1 MARRARRERMTEAF
15 DAFHAA
21 MGAVLGAAENLGGA
35 AARAHAETMAEMWLR
50 DVGIDAAR
58 VDPGL
63 ADVLTNPALADAVE
77 RVARDRDIA
86 FAGWCDGDDS
96 GPRRLDGLVAETAPR
111 SAGKADGWLTVGK
124 AELHDPVP
132 QLWRIG
138 TGTVGVGCGEFPVAL
153 PLLDTAH
160 LEITGPAETRA
171 AAEAMVESL
180 LMRVVGYFRPGL
192 VQLHV
197 WDVGQFTGSLPGLY
211 PLTSTGLLT
220 VHDPGSLAGLLDELS
235 DRIRRVHTRV
245 LVGGL
250 PSLAE
255 QARQGGDPHR
265 AVGRGGAAGQ
275 PQGAG
280 RGRPAPAPARPAR
293 RSGVRDLGRTGRRAA
308 DDRRGGRDRPARA
321 RPPNR
326 DGWWRPRR

>member
-77 RVARDRDIA
+77 RVARDRDTA

-111 SAGKADGWLTVGK
+111 SAGKADGWLTVGT

-153 PLLDTAH
+153 PLLDAAH
-160 LEITGPAETRA
+160 LEISRA
-171 AAEAMVESL
+171 C
-180 LMRVVGYFRPGL
+180 
-192 VQLHV
+192 
-197 WDVGQFTGSLPGLY
+197 
-211 PLTSTGLLT
+211 
-220 VHDPGSLAGLLDELS
+220 
-235 DRIRRVHTRV
+235 
-245 LVGGL
+245 
-250 PSLAE
+250 
-255 QARQGGDPHR
+255 GDP
-265 AVGRGGAAGQ
+265 GRGGGDGRVAAHAGGRLL
-275 PQGAG
+275 PAGAG
-280 RGRPAPAPARPAR
+280 RSCTSGTSASSPGRCPGSTR
-293 RSGVRDLGRTGRRAA
+293 
-308 DDRRGGRDRPARA
+308 
-321 RPPNR
+321 
-326 DGWWRPRR
+326 